1 MNESNLRTLSPS
13 EAREQGRLGGIRSGE
28 ARRERKAIRQAL
40 EECLAMETDLDGE
53 TVTNVEAIAAAMV
66 RKAREGDVRAFV
78 EVRNSVG
85 ERPAERIDMNA
96 PISEETRREIDAIL
110 FGIEQQAEEMG
121 ADDER

>member
-1 MNESNLRTLSPS
+1 MNPENLRTPTTS
-13 EAREQGRLGGIRSGE
+13 EAREIGRLGGIRSGE

-40 EECLAMETDLDGE
+40 EECLAMETELDGE

-85 ERPAERIDMNA
+85 EKPAERIETVP
-96 PISEETRREIDAIL
+96 PISEEARAEIDALL
-110 FGIEQQAEEMG
+110 FGGDGWDATPQG
-121 ADDER
+121 AV